1 MTDAMAHRPFRF
13 AVVVA
18 GAASGAD
25 WIAKARKVEGLGYD
39 AFVMPDGPAHLMA
52 PFPAL
57 AAVAGATRRLHV
69 GTYVLAN
76 DFRNPFLVAQAAA
89 TLDFLTDGR
98 FELGIGAGRPDS
110 AAENRMLGLPFDSGR
125 ERVARLAAS
134 VEIIKGVL
142 AGERVTAPGPYYAN
156 AEAALAPNLTNR
168 PAPPLLLAGGGR
180 SLLTLAGREAD
191 IVALAVAPDAT
202 ETVAAEK
209 IGWVR
214 DAAGDRF
221 GQMTLNL
228 NLMAINR
235 RAPRWM
241 AGRLDVAALERA
253 GAIAVLAG
261 APDEMAAQLRQRR
274 AALGI
279 AYFTVAEDLMEDL
292 APVVQRLAGT

>member
-1 MTDAMAHRPFRF
+1 MTGAMAHRPFRF

-25 WIAKARKVEGLGYD
+25 WSDKARKVEELGYD
-39 AFVMPDGPAHLMA
+39 AFVTPDGPAHLMD

-57 AAVAGATRRLHV
+57 AAAASATRRLHV

-98 FELGIGAGRPDS
+98 FELGLGAGRPDS

-134 VEIIKGVL
+134 VQIIKGVL
-142 AGERVTAPGPYYAN
+142 AGERVTAAGPYYAN
-156 AEAALAPNLTNR
+156 ADAALAPNLTHR
-168 PAPPLLLAGGGR
+168 PPPLLLAGGGR

-191 IVALAVAPDAT
+191 IVALAVAPDAN

-221 GQMTLNL
+221 DQVTLNL
-228 NLMAINR
+228 NLMAING

-279 AYFTVAEDLMEDL
+279 SYFTVAEDLMEEF
-292 APVVQRLAGT
+292 APVVERLAGA